1 MNMRTRLAAGR
12 PGDHGRVSSTASIPV
27 NESWRRQPS
36 ADITC
41 TRTSASSSSTTTHNS
56 VHIRRH
62 CGTRLVA
69 AARWASNFVCMA
81 VLYLPRA
88 VGDRRGRGVWD
99 HSPWRIAY
107 SKPSVIYSGNSSLP
121 SSMVHSQPSHCPG
134 PSITGAKNGNVPT
147 LVWGA
152 FSKVSVVAHLYFCAN
167 GSAVC
172 I

>member
-121 SSMVHSQPSHCPG
+121 SSIIHSQRSHYHAHPCQV
-134 PSITGAKNGNVPT
+134 AKT
-147 LVWGA
+147 EMCSRLGA